1 MEPYNKTVMSSE
13 IDAKTRELTTEFR
26 RQRPLRGGSLII
38 TIFGDAIAPRGGAI
52 SLGSLIKLCE
62 PFGITERLVRTSVQR
77 LTQDGWLN
85 GMRYGR
91 HSEYRLSPRGL
102 KRFADA
108 TRRIYAAGPDRWH
121 GLWTLVLLPP
131 GDNDAKEALRKELS
145 WLGFGQ
151 PMPGIMTHPTRTA
164 ANTRELIANAS
175 LAHIFEARCD
185 DAAADQRFASES
197 WDLRELTERYRKML
211 AAFEPIAAAAAS
223 SSRPAPLT
231 AFIIRTLLIHEYRK
245 ILLRDP
251 VLPTSLLP
259 ADWVGTRAYE
269 LCRYLYGYVFE
280 SAEMYLS
287 NEGSRLNDELPRVDE
302 DALQRF
308 GGVLQLAT

>member
-1 MEPYNKTVMSSE
+1 MSSE
-13 IDAKTRELTTEFR
+13 IDAQTRTLTTIFR

-52 SLGSLIKLCE
+52 SLGSLIKLCS

-85 GMRYGR
+85 GTRHGRY
-91 HSEYRLSPRGL
+91 SEYRLSTRGL
-102 KRFADA
+102 RRFADA
-108 TRRIYAAGPDRWH
+108 TKRIYAAGPDRWS
-121 GLWTLVLLPP
+121 GLWTLVLLPT
-131 GDNDAKEALRKELS
+131 GDIEAKEALRKELS

-151 PMPGIMTHPTRTA
+151 PTPGIMTHPTRSA
-164 ANTRELIANAS
+164 ANTSEQIANAAGAP
-175 LAHIFEARCD
+175 LVHIFEARCD
-185 DAAADQRFASES
+185 NAVADQRFASES
-197 WDLRELTERYRKML
+197 WDLRELTERYRTMVT
-211 AAFEPIAAAAAS
+211 AFEPIAAAAAS

-259 ADWVGTRAYE
+259 VDWVGTRAYE

-287 NEGSRLNDELPRVDE
+287 NEGSRLNDDELPRVDA

-308 GGVLQLAT
+308 GGVLQLVT